1 MMTATLNDTDTNYSK
16 IDIERHRRLYAQSKI
31 NIKNLYERI
40 NYLDKNFDHLLSKGD
55 YKIIDN
61 EEILENQLK
70 YREKFIIEYLD
81 QPDH

>member
-1 MMTATLNDTDTNYSK
+1 MTTTLNETNTNYSK
-16 IDIERHRRLYAQSKI
+16 IDLERHRRLYARS
-31 NIKNLYERI
+31 NISIKDLYERI

-55 YKIIDN
+55 HKIIDN

>member
-1 MMTATLNDTDTNYSK
+1 MTTTLNETNTNYSK
-16 IDIERHRRLYAQSKI
+16 IEIERHRRLYAQSKI

>member
-1 MMTATLNDTDTNYSK
+1 MTTTLNKTNTNYSK
-16 IDIERHRRLYAQSKI
+16 IDLERHRRLYAQSKI

>member
-40 NYLDKNFDHLLSKGD
+40 NYLDKNFDHLLSEGD
-55 YKIIDN
+55 HKIIDN